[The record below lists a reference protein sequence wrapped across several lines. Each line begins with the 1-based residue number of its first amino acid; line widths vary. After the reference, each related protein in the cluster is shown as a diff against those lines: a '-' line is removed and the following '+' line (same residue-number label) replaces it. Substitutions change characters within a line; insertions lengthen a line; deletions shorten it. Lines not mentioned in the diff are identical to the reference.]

1 MFDMAYELGA
11 LLNIRNN
18 LNLTPLT
25 LAAKL
30 ARREMFFHILNIDRE
45 VYWQLGIGPSFP
57 IHRSV
62 KVIDFRCAQAM

>member
-11 LLNIRNN
+11 LLHIRNN

-45 VYWQLGIGPSFP
+45 VYWKLGIKKKKY
-57 IHRSV
+57 R
-62 KVIDFRCAQAM
+62 